1 MSDEFKD
8 VLDVAN
14 KEDLKGL
21 EHYTDNLDQ
30 FEITVYFLRSLLKR
44 SNMDE
49 LLRAR
54 PDIRKRYQSQF
65 HELSNDKSI
74 EALDFTK
81 SMMVD
86 PSSNTNPM
94 VIEDKFHHRSQMNL
108 TPGPIITDDAEKS
121 RNDRVLPKSSSVDN
135 LHFNEILNTVGSVT

>member
-1 MSDEFKD
+1 MSDEFKE
-8 VLDVAN
+8 VLEVAN
-14 KEDLKGL
+14 KEDLKGM
-21 EHYTDNLDQ
+21 EQYTDNLEQ

-44 SNMDE
+44 SNMDD

-54 PDIRKRYQSQF
+54 PDLRKRYQSQF
-65 HELSNDKSI
+65 HELSNEKSI

-94 VIEDKFHHRSQMNL
+94 VIEDKFHHRSQMNM
-108 TPGPIITDDAEKS
+108 TPVPIIADDADKS
-121 RNDRVLPKSSSVDN
+121 RNGRMLPKSSSVDN
-135 LHFNEILNTVGSVT
+135 LHYNEILNTVGSVT